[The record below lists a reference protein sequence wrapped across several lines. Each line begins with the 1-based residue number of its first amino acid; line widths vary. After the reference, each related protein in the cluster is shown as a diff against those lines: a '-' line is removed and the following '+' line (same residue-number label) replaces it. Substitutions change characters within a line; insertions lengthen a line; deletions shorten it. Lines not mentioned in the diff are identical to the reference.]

1 MAYSGKF
8 VPINIGKYEGDHTN
22 IVYRSLWEA
31 AFMKW
36 LDMNSDVKSWSSEEI
51 VIPYMSPVDDRVRRY
66 FPDFKVK
73 FNNGE
78 VLIVEVKPDYQT
90 QKPVFKNGMSKTRMI
105 TEAQTYAVN
114 WAKWKSAERYST
126 ERGWKFAVF
135 TEHTL
140 NGLGIQIPTAQP
152 KGRR

>member
-8 VPINIGKYEGDHTN
+8 TPLNVGKYEGDSSK

-36 LDMNSDVKSWSSEEI
+36 LDLNNDVKFWSSEEI
-51 VIPYMSPVDDRVRRY
+51 VIPYMSPVDDRVHRY

-73 FNNGE
+73 FNNGD
-78 VLIVEVKPDYQT
+78 VLIVEIKPEYQT
-90 QKPVFKNGMSKTRMI
+90 RKPVFKKGMRKSRMLN
-105 TEAQTYAVN
+105 EAQTYGTN
-114 WAKWKSAERYST
+114 WAKWKAAERYST
-126 ERGWKFAVF
+126 DRGWKFAVF

-140 NGLGIQIPTAQP
+140 SALGIKIPNMQP
-152 KGRR
+152 PGKR